1 MNKIKI
7 KSKLT
12 IETEYEFNESECVPD
27 PGESM
32 VDYAKNW
39 INEDFYKV
47 LNRADSVLPEDYIWN
62 IEHEVIK

>member
-12 IETEYEFNESECVPD
+12 IETEYEFDESECVPD

-47 LNRADSVLPEDYIWN
+47 LNRADNVLPDYIWN

>member
-7 KSKLT
+7 KSKLI

-27 PGESM
+27 PDESM

-39 INEDFYKV
+39 IT
-47 LNRADSVLPEDYIWN
+47 
-62 IEHEVIK
+62 

>member
-12 IETEYEFNESECVPD
+12 IETEYEFDESECVPD

-47 LNRADSVLPEDYIWN
+47 LNRADNVLPDYIWN
-62 IEHEVIK
+62 IEHKVIE